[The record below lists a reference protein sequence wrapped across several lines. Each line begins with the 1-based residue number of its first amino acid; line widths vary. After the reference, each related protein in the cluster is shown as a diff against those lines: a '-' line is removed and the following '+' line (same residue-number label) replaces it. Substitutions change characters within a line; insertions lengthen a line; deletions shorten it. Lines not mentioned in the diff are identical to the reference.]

1 MTIHAIHES
10 SWKGVF
16 YVTGGGSGF
25 LSNLLAQAGASATVL
40 DAQIPYS
47 SAALHELLGEHIDSH
62 CSKETACGLAMCAFQ
77 RARALTEDDNL
88 FGFACTASLRSK
100 EPKKGEH
107 RAHIAFQSADRT
119 SHWHVS
125 FEKDALS
132 REEEENELADAL
144 EASLASQLGITAPNT
159 LPSVET
165 AVANDELRSL
175 MLGER
180 LQLHGSASAFLPGAF
195 NPLHQGHE
203 KMRDLSEDLLGESV
217 QYELSIRNVDKPPMD
232 FLQLKERTNQFDD
245 GSYVLTNAPTFVE
258 KVRAL
263 SGSRSCRFIV
273 GVDTIERIASPIYYQ
288 NSVVHRDAA
297 IQVFEDQDVSFL
309 VFGRIEANEFKTLD
323 DLDLPDRLKARCTGV
338 AEADFRMDMSSTA
351 IRKSKAR

>member
-25 LSNLLAQAGASATVL
+25 LSNLLAQAGASATVV

-47 SAALHELLGEHIDSH
+47 SAALRELLGDHIDSH

-77 RARALTEDDNL
+77 RARALSGDDNL
-88 FGFACTASLRSK
+88 FGFGCTASLRSK

-125 FEKDALS
+125 FEKDALT
-132 REEEENELADAL
+132 REQEEIQLAAVL
-144 EASLASQLGITAPNT
+144 EASLAHQLGIIPQNG
-159 LPSVET
+159 LPRVET
-165 AVANDELRSL
+165 AAASDELRSL

-180 LQLHGSASAFLPGAF
+180 LQLHCSASAFLPGAF

-203 KMRDLSEDLLGESV
+203 KMRDLAEDLLGESV

-232 FLQLKERTNQFDD
+232 FLQLKERTNQFDT

-263 SGSRSCRFIV
+263 SASRSCRFVV
-273 GVDTIERIASPIYYQ
+273 GVDTIERIASPTYYQ

-297 IQVFEDQDVSFL
+297 TQVFEDQDVSFL
-309 VFGRIEANEFKTLD
+309 VFGRKETNEFKTLD
-323 DLDLPDRLKARCTGV
+323 DLDLPSRLKARCTGV
-338 AEADFRMDMSSTA
+338 PEAGFRMDMSSTA
-351 IRKSKAR
+351 IRQSKAR